1 MLNWAVKNELLAR
14 NVLDSVSLL
23 PTSARHVRRARRA
36 LSEDECKRFLKAC
49 VEDDDESMHGRNRM
63 PAVFPQEPMWRFL
76 IETGARF
83 GEMAALRWR
92 DVSIPGACATLR
104 AETTKTQRERTVPL
118 TAKML
123 ERLRRMQELQVQQA
137 GGKAVDPDGIV
148 FVSPLG
154 SVQHQSNSYRRFQQL
169 LIRAGIPRKSPAGQL
184 DIHALRH
191 TAATRL
197 ARAGIGLAQAQY
209 LLGHADPRMT
219 AQVYTKL
226 VAEDVRGAVLKLPA
240 L

>member
-1 MLNWAVKNELLAR
+1 
-14 NVLDSVSLL
+14 
-23 PTSARHVRRARRA
+23 
-36 LSEDECKRFLKAC
+36 
-49 VEDDDESMHGRNRM
+49 
-63 PAVFPQEPMWRFL
+63 
-76 IETGARF
+76 
-83 GEMAALRWR
+83 
-92 DVSIPGACATLR
+92 
-104 AETTKTQRERTVPL
+104 VPL

-123 ERLRRMQELQVQQA
+123 ERLRRMQELQVSQA

-226 VAEDVRGAVLKLPA
+226 VAEDVRGAVLKLPSI
-240 L
+240 